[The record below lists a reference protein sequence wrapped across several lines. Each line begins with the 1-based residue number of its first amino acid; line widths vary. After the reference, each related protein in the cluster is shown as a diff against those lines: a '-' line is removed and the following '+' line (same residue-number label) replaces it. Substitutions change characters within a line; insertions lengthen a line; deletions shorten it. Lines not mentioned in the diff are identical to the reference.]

1 MSENF
6 DSKSISKR
14 IAAIC
19 STLINAWKIQAK
31 KPFIL
36 NEERRLVLDLLCQEQ
51 GISSQTIINILSH
64 NGDY

>member
-14 IAAIC
+14 IAGIC